1 MKVETTENKG
11 ASRISAVTAV
21 TDSKHWDRQARTFEA
36 QVFNAF
42 ASDVKGR
49 LAGLVKRLGSKK
61 ALVCDFGCGVGRA
74 IPLLARHFGMVHAV
88 DFSGQ
93 CLRRARKAC
102 AGLDNVRLVQEDLA
116 SCRTALCRADVG
128 LSVNVLLDPDPDI
141 NIRIVR
147 AMSLSLKPLGRLIVV
162 VPALESVTAKYPR
175 MLSAY
180 VERGLSYS
188 RAAAIV
194 KRSAGRELNSATRGI
209 VSIEGVPTRH
219 FIREQAVTFFRR
231 LGYSCVETDKL
242 EYPWSEEGG
251 VLADETEP
259 PLPWDWLFVF
269 RRVR

>member
-1 MKVETTENKG
+1 
-11 ASRISAVTAV
+11 V

-42 ASDVKGR
+42 AKDVRGR
-49 LAGLVKRLGSKK
+49 LAGLVKRFGSKK

-74 IPLLARHFGMVHAV
+74 IPLLARHYGTVVAV
-88 DFSGQ
+88 DYSSR
-93 CLRRARKAC
+93 CLRQARRAS
-102 AGLDNVRLVQEDLA
+102 AGLRNVRLVQEDLA
-116 SCRTALCRADVG
+116 LCKMSLCRADVG
-128 LSVNVLLDPDPDI
+128 LSVNVLLDPDPDV

-147 AMSLSLKPLGRLIVV
+147 AMSLSLKPRGHLIVV
-162 VPALESVTAKYPR
+162 VPALESVKARYPR

-180 VERGLSYS
+180 VERGLSCS

-194 KRSAGRELNSATRGI
+194 KRSVKREFVSAAQGI

-219 FIREQAVTFFRR
+219 FTREQAVTFFGRA
-231 LGYSCVETDKL
+231 GYRCVTTDKL